1 MTDSQIR
8 AAILKTIKKEG
19 GYVNDPVDAGGETKY
34 GISKRSFPDEDILN
48 LTVWRAFEIYKFWY
62 ALPLK
67 LPEINN
73 PRIGWKIFDVGV
85 NTGLSRSVKL
95 TQGVVGADV
104 DGILGQQTL
113 KAINETD
120 EAVFFMHF
128 IPALESYYMD
138 IVERNPLQQKFMR
151 NWLKRAADTGVGL

>member
-1 MTDSQIR
+1 MTDTEIR

-19 GYVNDPVDAGGETKY
+19 GYVHDELDVGGETKY
-34 GISKRSFPDEDILN
+34 GISKRAFPNEDIAG
-48 LTVWRAFEIYKFWY
+48 LTIWRAFEIYKFWY

-67 LPEINN
+67 LPEIVN

-85 NTGLSRSVKL
+85 NTGLSKAAKL
-95 TQGVVGADV
+95 TQETVGADV
-104 DGILGQQTL
+104 DGIIGTQTV

-128 IPALESYYMD
+128 IPKLESFYND
-138 IVERNPLQQKFMR
+138 IVNRNPTQSKFLR
-151 NWLKRAADTGVGL
+151 GWLTRASDAGAGL